1 MNELKF
7 LAATSFTVRVVKIP
21 RSDYSLPIKKF
32 AAGGDK
38 FFSFYLAFSSAAI
51 HVFAIVG
58 IAVLVVNAD
67 AQSKEQ

>member
-1 MNELKF
+1 MNELKI
-7 LAATSFTVRVVKIP
+7 LAATPFTERVVKIP
-21 RSDYSLPIKKF
+21 RSDYSLPTKKF

-38 FFSFYLAFSSAAI
+38 FFSFYLVFSSPAI